1 MKPVVITPEEI
12 RGMSPGQLITHYIN
26 RVNGTDFQPS
36 QLDFEESEFDEFE
49 GDPVIKVRVRPRPK
63 TGWTHGPLHV
73 VLPVINVGEFYK
85 DFQIVL
91 NYTDLQGPEPIA
103 TLIRAAG
110 GPPSRP
116 LEIRQHSLD
125 QKGGK
130 YLTVSYEADYANVFF
145 TGTLPLVV
153 KGAPNNLKA
162 LQQLNRRMLMVST
175 PSSTV

>member
-26 RVNGTDFQPS
+26 RVNGTDFHPS
-36 QLDFEESEFDEFE
+36 QLDFKESEFAEFE
-49 GDPVIKVRVRPRPK
+49 GEPVIKVTVAPRLK

-73 VLPVINVGEFYK
+73 VLPVLNVGDFYQG
-85 DFQIVL
+85 FEIAL
-91 NYTDLQGPEPIA
+91 NYTDLLGPESIA

-110 GPPSRP
+110 GPPSTPR
-116 LEIRQHSLD
+116 EIRQLSLD
-125 QKGGK
+125 QRPSKF
-130 YLTVSYEADYANVFF
+130 LTVTYEADYANVFF

-162 LQQLNRRMLMVST
+162 LQQLNQRMQMVSAPT
-175 PSSTV
+175 PTA